1 MTDKAN
7 EVSLKKTSA
16 KKTDRKPTV
25 KRKTNL
31 LKLCAEM
38 NKMVADAVDRE
49 IVKRF
54 KIIID
59 TGDDDIS
66 KAGLASI
73 LSEPEN
79 LKPSVYEERLQPYI
93 KHYLFML
100 KRKGVLKR

>member
-1 MTDKAN
+1 MTDEEN
-7 EVSLKKTSA
+7 ELSSRKSSV
-16 KKTDRKPTV
+16 KKTDRKPTAR
-25 KRKTNL
+25 RKTNL

-38 NKMVADAVDRE
+38 NKLVSDAVDRE

-73 LSEPEN
+73 LNEPET
-79 LKPSVYEERLQPYI
+79 LDPSGYEERLQPYI

-100 KRKGVLKR
+100 KRKGILKR